1 MRQIGYTQNVKK
13 LLIYLVFFVVG
24 VTFGVLLTYVHFYE
38 NLQQGSDTHEL
49 MERVLEY
56 SNVPISA
63 DNYACEGKPLRTVG
77 SVVASLLE
85 FNKINKVNTLT
96 YGCFSDSCT
105 ISVSSCQ
112 PWRDSEC
119 SSRFLK
125 FNIENNNEIN
135 PDTFSCIDMPQAHN
149 KAFKSD
155 SQRLAFFILSLGLV
169 FTVVWS
175 GFVVALL
182 TP

>member
-1 MRQIGYTQNVKK
+1 MLKMLKR

-38 NLQQGSDTHEL
+38 NLQHGSDTHEL

-63 DNYACEGKPLRTVG
+63 DNYACEGTPLRTVG

-85 FNKINKVNTLT
+85 FNKINKVNMLT
-96 YGCFSDSCT
+96 YRCFSDSCT

-135 PDTFSCIDMPQAHN
+135 PDTFSCIDMP
-149 KAFKSD
+149 
-155 SQRLAFFILSLGLV
+155 
-169 FTVVWS
+169 
-175 GFVVALL
+175 
-182 TP
+182 

>member
-1 MRQIGYTQNVKK
+1 MLNR
-13 LLIYLVFFVVG
+13 LLRYLVVFGVG
-24 VTFGVLLTYVHFYE
+24 VTCGVLLTYAHFYE
-38 NLQQGSDTHEL
+38 NLQQKSDTHEL

-77 SVVASLLE
+77 SAVASLLE
-85 FNKINKVNTLT
+85 FNKSNRLNMLT

-125 FNIENNNEIN
+125 FNIANNSEIN
-135 PDTFSCIDMPQAHN
+135 PDTFSCIDMP
-149 KAFKSD
+149 
-155 SQRLAFFILSLGLV
+155 
-169 FTVVWS
+169 
-175 GFVVALL
+175 
-182 TP
+182 